1 MGATAGDYRRP
12 LVLAEVDLRAGPGG
26 GSPALGSARGRVA
39 ASCGGRSYSDG
50 VDELGRPERRIW
62 QDVAIVAVVLAEAVL
77 LVVLSDSVG
86 DLWRAGLMALL
97 GVALLWRHRHWHWLL
112 PVVIAAYAAC
122 SSLTILVV
130 GVYAF
135 ATRSQSRLRTVL
147 VGVLAILASAT
158 SLLYMEQSAALTGT
172 LAAALIVTAAVATG
186 MYTGTRRMLLAQLQQ
201 RAEQAESGQAVAQE
215 QARRAERTRIA
226 REMHDIVAHKISL
239 VAMHAGALE
248 VNPNLERSQVQES
261 AGLIRETA
269 TTALSELREV
279 LGVLRSD
286 GEEAPLAPQ
295 PTWEDVR
302 KLVTTSQDAGIT
314 VELFDFIDDP
324 VPGQLARTAF
334 RVVQEGLTNIHKHA
348 RHTKARVA
356 LIGEPGTELVI
367 EVSNVLPKGFTTDLP
382 GARMG
387 LSGIETRVTHAG
399 GTITS
404 GPTDDGRF
412 EVRAVIPWPTTT

>member
-1 MGATAGDYRRP
+1 MRRT
-12 LVLAEVDLRAGPGG
+12 VRERVGRAGPHYSGQVDVQG
-26 GSPALGSARGRVA
+26 APTRHRWQEAL
-39 ASCGGRSYSDG
+39 
-50 VDELGRPERRIW
+50 LL
-62 QDVAIVAVVLAEAVL
+62 AVVTAEAIGQAAL
-77 LVVLSDSVG
+77 ASSSLE
-86 DLWRAGLMALL
+86 LWRAGLVVLLGAALL
-97 GVALLWRHRHWHWLL
+97 LRHRRWRWLL
-112 PVVIAAYAAC
+112 PVLLMANAAAMALSVLIIA
-122 SSLTILVV
+122 T
-130 GVYAF
+130 YAF
-135 ATRSQSRLRTVL
+135 ATRSQHRLLTLAVALLAVVTGALPTLLWMGVGPYVGMTGL
-147 VGVLAILASAT
+147 VVVSLVVAASA
-158 SLLYMEQSAALTGT
+158 
-172 LAAALIVTAAVATG
+172 ATG
-186 MYTGTRRMLLAQLQQ
+186 MYTSTRRALLGQLQQ
-201 RAEQAESGQAVAQE
+201 RAEQAESGRTVAEE

-239 VAMHAGALE
+239 VALQAGALE
-248 VNPNLERSQVQES
+248 VNPTLEREQVQQS
-261 AGLIRETA
+261 AGLIRQTA

-279 LGVLRSD
+279 LGVLRGD

-302 KLVTTSQDAGIT
+302 RLVTTSKDAGIA
-314 VELFDFIDDP
+314 VDLFDFIDDP
-324 VPGQLARTAF
+324 VPDPLARTAY

-348 RHTKARVA
+348 LHTRARVA

-412 EVRAVIPWPTTT
+412 EVRAVIPWPTAT

>member
-1 MGATAGDYRRP
+1 MPGIDRGSHRGPTIVGASDPREPTS
-12 LVLAEVDLRAGPGG
+12 
-26 GSPALGSARGRVA
+26 GS
-39 ASCGGRSYSDG
+39 GGRAAGRGYSDD
-50 VDELGRPERRIW
+50 VDELGRPVQRAW
-62 QDVAIVAVVLAEAVL
+62 QDLLILAAVLSEVVLTVL
-77 LVVLSDSVG
+77 FDSG
-86 DLWRAGLMALL
+86 SGGLWRGGLMALL
-97 GVALLWRHRHWHWLL
+97 AGALLWRHQHWRWLL
-112 PVVIAAYAAC
+112 PVVLAVNALTA
-122 SSLTILVV
+122 SLSILVIA
-130 GVYAF
+130 VYCY
-135 ATRSQSRLRTVL
+135 ATRSQGRLRTLL
-147 VGVLAILASAT
+147 VGVLAVAAIAT
-158 SLLYMEQSAALTGT
+158 SLLATDPSQAPIGVGASALT
-172 LAAALIVTAAVATG
+172 VTAAVATG
-186 MYTGTRRMLLAQLQQ
+186 MYTGTRRILLAQLQQ
-201 RAEQAESGQAVAQE
+201 RAEQAESGRAVAQE

-248 VNPNLERSQVQES
+248 VNPQLERAQVQES
-261 AGLIRETA
+261 AALIRETA

-279 LGVLRSD
+279 LGVLRGD
-286 GEEAPLAPQ
+286 GEDAPLAPQ

-302 KLVTTSQDAGIT
+302 KLVTVSQAAGIT

-324 VPGQLARTAF
+324 VPDQLARTAY

-348 RHTKARVA
+348 RHTKSRVA
-356 LIGEPGTELVI
+356 LIGEVGTELVI

>member
-1 MGATAGDYRRP
+1 MPVQAGRRGLHDYS
-12 LVLAEVDLRAGPGG
+12 G
-26 GSPALGSARGRVA
+26 
-39 ASCGGRSYSDG
+39 G
-50 VDELGRPERRIW
+50 VDELGAPRRQRW
-62 QDVAIVAVVLAEAVL
+62 QEALLLAVVAAEAIAGVVLAT
-77 LVVLSDSVG
+77 SSVE
-86 DLWRAGLMALL
+86 LWRSGLTLVLGGALL
-97 GVALLWRHRHWHWLL
+97 LRHRHWRWLL
-112 PVVIAAYAAC
+112 PVLLVLNAAAM
-122 SSLTILVV
+122 SLSVLIVV
-130 GVYAF
+130 VYCF
-135 ATRSQSRLRTVL
+135 ATRSHHRLLTL
-147 VGVLAILASAT
+147 LIAVLAVASGAVP
-158 SLLYMEQSAALTGT
+158 SLFWVGTGLYVGITGVVVST
-172 LAAALIVTAAVATG
+172 LIVAASVATG
-186 MYTGTRRMLLAQLQQ
+186 MYTSARRALLSQLQQ
-201 RAEQAESGQAVAQE
+201 RAEQAESGREAAEE

-239 VAMHAGALE
+239 VALQAGALE
-248 VNPNLERSQVQES
+248 VNPNLERSQVQQS
-261 AGLIRETA
+261 AGLIRQTA

-279 LGVLRSD
+279 LGVLRGD

-302 KLVTTSQDAGIT
+302 RLVVTSQEAGIS
-314 VELFDFIDDP
+314 VDLFDFIDDP
-324 VPGQLARTAF
+324 VPDQLARTAY

-348 RHTKARVA
+348 LHTKARVA

-412 EVRAVIPWPTTT
+412 EVRAVIPWPTAT

>member
-1 MGATAGDYRRP
+1 MDDLGAPTRHRWQEILL
-12 LVLAEVDLRAGPGG
+12 LV
-26 GSPALGSARGRVA
+26 
-39 ASCGGRSYSDG
+39 
-50 VDELGRPERRIW
+50 
-62 QDVAIVAVVLAEAVL
+62 VVTAEAVL
-77 LVVLSDSVG
+77 QVVFAASTVDV
-86 DLWRAGLMALL
+86 WRAVLTLALGLALL
-97 GVALLWRHRHWHWLL
+97 LRHRRWQWLL
-112 PVVIAAYAAC
+112 PVLLAVNALALSLSVLIIVTYAYATRSHTRLLIFLMAV
-122 SSLTILVV
+122 LAVATGAVPALLELGPGPRIGLMGLLLVILVV
-130 GVYAF
+130 A
-135 ATRSQSRLRTVL
+135 
-147 VGVLAILASAT
+147 ASA
-158 SLLYMEQSAALTGT
+158 
-172 LAAALIVTAAVATG
+172 ATG
-186 MYTGTRRMLLAQLQQ
+186 MYTSTRRALLAQLQQ
-201 RAEQAESGQAVAQE
+201 RAEQAESGRTAAE
-215 QARRAERTRIA
+215 DQARRAERTRIA

-248 VNPNLERSQVQES
+248 VNPNLERAQVQQS
-261 AGLIRETA
+261 AGLIRQTA

-279 LGVLRSD
+279 LGVLRGD

-302 KLVTTSQDAGIT
+302 RLVTTSQEAG
-314 VELFDFIDDP
+314 VAVDLFDFIDGEVPDP
-324 VPGQLARTAF
+324 LARTAY

-348 RHTKARVA
+348 LHTKARVA

-412 EVRAVIPWPTTT
+412 EVRAVIPWPTAT

>member
-1 MGATAGDYRRP
+1 MDHQGAPARQRWQEAAILVAVTAEAIAQLLLSTTWMGLVRGLLA
-12 LVLAEVDLRAGPGG
+12 LVLGA
-26 GSPALGSARGRVA
+26 
-39 ASCGGRSYSDG
+39 
-50 VDELGRPERRIW
+50 
-62 QDVAIVAVVLAEAVL
+62 
-77 LVVLSDSVG
+77 
-86 DLWRAGLMALL
+86 ALL
-97 GVALLWRHRHWHWLL
+97 LRHRHWRWLL
-112 PVVIAAYAAC
+112 PLVAAANAAAMSVTVLIIA
-122 SSLTILVV
+122 T
-130 GVYAF
+130 YAF
-135 ATRSQSRLRTVL
+135 ATRSSSRLLTVL
-147 VGVLAILASAT
+147 FALLSALASSVPALVQLKAEPQASIMGMVLT
-158 SLLYMEQSAALTGT
+158 LLIVAASAA
-172 LAAALIVTAAVATG
+172 IG
-186 MYTGTRRMLLAQLQQ
+186 MYTAVRRTLLAELRQ
-201 RAEQAESGQAVAQE
+201 RAEQAESGRAAAEE

-239 VAMHAGALE
+239 VALQAGALE
-248 VNPNLERSQVQES
+248 VNPNLEREQVQQS
-261 AGLIRETA
+261 AALIRGTA

-279 LGVLRSD
+279 LGVLRGD
-286 GEEAPLAPQ
+286 GEQAPLAPQ

-302 KLVTTSQDAGIT
+302 KLVDESKDAG
-314 VELFDFIDDP
+314 VAVDLFDFIDDP
-324 VPGQLARTAF
+324 VPDPLARTAY

-356 LIGEPGTELVI
+356 LIGEPGTDLVI

>member
-1 MGATAGDYRRP
+1 
-12 LVLAEVDLRAGPGG
+12 VVDLGAPSRH
-26 GSPALGSARGRVA
+26 R
-39 ASCGGRSYSDG
+39 
-50 VDELGRPERRIW
+50 W
-62 QDVAIVAVVLAEAVL
+62 QEVLLPAVVTAEAVL
-77 LVVLSDSVG
+77 QVVLAASSLDV
-86 DLWRAGLMALL
+86 WRAGLTVGLGLALL
-97 GVALLWRHRHWHWLL
+97 LRHRHWRWLL
-112 PVVIAAYAAC
+112 PVLLALNAPAMSITVLIVATY
-122 SSLTILVV
+122 S
-130 GVYAF
+130 Y
-135 ATRSQSRLRTVL
+135 ATRSHHRLLTLL
-147 VGVLAILASAT
+147 VSLFAVITGAAPTLLDAGAGPSLGLMGLVVVTLVVAASA
-158 SLLYMEQSAALTGT
+158 
-172 LAAALIVTAAVATG
+172 ATG
-186 MYTGTRRMLLAQLQQ
+186 MYTSTRRALLMELQQ
-201 RAEQAESGQAVAQE
+201 RAEQAESGRAAAEE

-248 VNPNLERSQVQES
+248 VNPNLERDQVQQS
-261 AGLIRETA
+261 AGLIRQTA
-269 TTALSELREV
+269 TAALSELREV
-279 LGVLRSD
+279 LGVLRGD

-302 KLVTTSQDAGIT
+302 RLVTTSQEAGIS
-314 VELFDFIDDP
+314 VDLFDFIDGEVPDP
-324 VPGQLARTAF
+324 LARTAF

-348 RHTKARVA
+348 LHTRARVA

-412 EVRAVIPWPTTT
+412 EVRAVIPWPTAT

>member
-1 MGATAGDYRRP
+1 M
-12 LVLAEVDLRAGPGG
+12 L
-26 GSPALGSARGRVA
+26 
-39 ASCGGRSYSDG
+39 
-50 VDELGRPERRIW
+50 
-62 QDVAIVAVVLAEAVL
+62 L
-77 LVVLSDSVG
+77 LVVVMAETAIEIIFAAG
-86 DLWRAGLMALL
+86 AADLWSAGLTLVLGAALL
-97 GVALLWRHRHWHWLL
+97 LRHRHWRWLL
-112 PVVIAAYAAC
+112 PVLLVLNTP
-122 SSLTILVV
+122 SLSLTVLVV
-130 GVYAF
+130 SVYCY
-135 ATRSQSRLRTVL
+135 ATRSQHRLLTLLVAVL
-147 VGVLAILASAT
+147 
-158 SLLYMEQSAALTGT
+158 AALTGMVPT
-172 LAAALIVTAAVATG
+172 TQLWSGANPYVGITGLLLITLIVAASAATG
-186 MYTGTRRMLLAQLQQ
+186 MYTSARRALLHQLQQ
-201 RAEQAESGQAVAQE
+201 RAEQAESGRAAAEE

-248 VNPNLERSQVQES
+248 VNPNLERAQVQQS
-261 AGLIRETA
+261 AGLIRQTA

-279 LGVLRSD
+279 LGVLRGD

-302 KLVTTSQDAGIT
+302 HLVTTSQQAGLA
-314 VELFDFIDDP
+314 VDLFDFIDDD
-324 VPGQLARTAF
+324 VPDPLARTAY

-348 RHTKARVA
+348 LHTKARVA

-412 EVRAVIPWPTTT
+412 EVRAVIPWPTAT